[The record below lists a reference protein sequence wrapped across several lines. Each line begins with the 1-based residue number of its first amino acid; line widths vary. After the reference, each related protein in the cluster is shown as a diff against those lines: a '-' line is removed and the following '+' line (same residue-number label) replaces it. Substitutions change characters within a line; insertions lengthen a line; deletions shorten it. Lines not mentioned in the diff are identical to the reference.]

1 MECEVSSARKKSAIL
16 KAEREADSAQQQL
29 VMLRYH
35 NDLIRA
41 AVDVMID
48 IYTELIDSAKAV
60 CQSPTAETIERLQYA
75 VSKLEDAEHI
85 ER

>member
-1 MECEVSSARKKSAIL
+1 MSSARKKSAIL
-16 KAEREADSAQQQL
+16 KAEREADSVQQQL

-60 CQSPTAETIERLQYA
+60 CQSPTAETIERLRSA
-75 VSKLEDAEHI
+75 VDGATNAKLPD
-85 ER
+85 R

>member
-1 MECEVSSARKKSAIL
+1 MSSARKKSAIL

-35 NDLIRA
+35 HDLIRA

>member
-1 MECEVSSARKKSAIL
+1 VSSARKKSAIL

>member
-1 MECEVSSARKKSAIL
+1 MSSARKKSAIL

>member
-1 MECEVSSARKKSAIL
+1 MSSARKKSAIL

-29 VMLRYH
+29 VMLRHH

>member
-1 MECEVSSARKKSAIL
+1 MSSARKKSAIL

-60 CQSPTAETIERLQYA
+60 CQSPTAETIERLQYV